1 MDYTQI
7 AIMAVVIMT
16 GVGVVFGFVLA
27 LADKK
32 FAMSENPLIGE
43 VEEALPKGQCGAC
56 GFAGCAKYAEAVVED
71 PDVPPNLCVPG
82 KAEVAAIVASLTGK
96 VAEATEP
103 KYAHVRCRGGA
114 GVAKLAY
121 NYKGV
126 HDCAAAKIVQQGPKE
141 CKYGCLGFGTCVKNC
156 PFGAMTMG
164 ENGIPVIDK
173 EICTGCGKCASMCP
187 QHVIEL
193 IPISTKVTVSCSSKD
208 MGAAARKACTAACL
222 GCGLCM
228 KNCTHKGGVKIV
240 DHLAVVDP
248 AICHD
253 CDDLT
258 CVDKCPTKAIA
269 ALVAKAKKEENV
281 G

>member
-1 MDYTQI
+1 MDYSQI

-32 FAMSENPLIGE
+32 FAMEENPLIGE

-56 GFAGCAKYAEAVVED
+56 GFAGCAKYAEAVVLD
-71 PDVPPNLCVPG
+71 PEVPPNLCVPG
-82 KAEVAAIVASLTGK
+82 KAEVATIVANLTGK

-103 KYAHVRCRGGA
+103 KYAHIRCRGGA
-114 GVAKLAY
+114 GIAKLAF

-126 HDCAAAKIVQQGPKE
+126 YDCAAVKLVQQGPKE
-141 CKYGCLGFGTCVKNC
+141 CKYGCLGFGNCVKAC
-156 PFGAMTMG
+156 PFDAMSMG
-164 ENGIPVIDK
+164 ENGIPVVNK
-173 EICTGCGKCASMCP
+173 SLCTGCGKCASICP

-193 IPISTKVTVSCSSKD
+193 IPISAKVTVSCSSKD
-208 MGAAARKACTAACL
+208 MGAAARKACTAACI

-240 DHLAVVDP
+240 DHLAIVDP
-248 AICHD
+248 SICHD

-258 CVDKCPTKAIA
+258 CVDKCPTNAIA
-269 ALVAKAKKEENV
+269 ALVARTKKEENV